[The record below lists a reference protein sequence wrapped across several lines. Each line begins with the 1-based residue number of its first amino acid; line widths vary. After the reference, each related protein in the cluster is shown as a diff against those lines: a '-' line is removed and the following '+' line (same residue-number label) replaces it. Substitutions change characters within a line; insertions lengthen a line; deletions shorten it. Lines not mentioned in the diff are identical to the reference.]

1 MGLAKLKT
9 KISVEEYLEGEEIS
23 DVKYEYVDGEVYAMA
38 GTSQNHNRIAGNLYN
53 SLFNHLQDTNC
64 EPYIE
69 NIKVRAAENVFYY
82 PDILVTCEGEFKN
95 KYFCEEPILIV
106 EVTSPSTE
114 QIDRREKLRAYQQM
128 PSVIEYVI
136 IEQEKIS
143 VEIHRRQPDGR
154 WITYFYSRTDTE
166 FMLESVDL
174 TLELAEVYR
183 RVVFEK

>member
-9 KISVEEYLEGEEIS
+9 KISVKEYLDGEEIS
-23 DVKYEYVDGEVYAMA
+23 DIKYEYLDGAVYAMA
-38 GTSQNHNRIAGNLYN
+38 CTSQNHNRIARNIVNAL
-53 SLFNHLQDTNC
+53 LNHLQNSPC

-69 NIKVRAAENVFYY
+69 NIKVRAAEDVFYY
-82 PDILVTCEGEFKN
+82 PDVLVTCEGEFEN

-106 EVTSPSTE
+106 EVISPSTG

-143 VEIHRRQPDGR
+143 VETHRRQTDGN
-154 WITYFYSRTDTE
+154 WITYFYTRTDTE
-166 FMLESVDL
+166 FTLESVGL
-174 TLELAEVYR
+174 TLPLSEVYR
-183 RVVFEK
+183 RVNFE

>member
-1 MGLAKLKT
+1 MGLSKLKT
-9 KISVEEYLEGEEIS
+9 KISVENYLNGEEIS
-23 DVKYEYVDGEVYAMA
+23 EIKYEFVGGDVYAMA
-38 GTSQNHNRIAGNLYN
+38 GTSQNHNRIARNIVNAL
-53 SLFNHLQDTNC
+53 SNHLQNSSC

-69 NIKVRAAENVFYY
+69 NIKVRATEDVFYY
-82 PDILVTCEGEFKN
+82 PDVLVTCEGEFKN

-136 IEQEKIS
+136 IGQEKIS
-143 VEIHRRQPDGR
+143 VEIHRRQPDGN

-166 FMLESVDL
+166 LTLESVEL
-174 TLELAEVYR
+174 TLTLQEIYR
-183 RVVFEK
+183 RVVFE